1 MEFTNEEKELITQL
15 LAQVKVDALSPGAE
29 QVVALCKS
37 IKTKLDVM
45 PSPPDQAPPP
55 DAVK

>member
-37 IKTKLDVM
+37 IKTKIDAM
-45 PSPPDQAPPP
+45 PSPATE
-55 DAVK
+55 

>member
-37 IKTKLDVM
+37 IKTKLDAM
-45 PSPPDQAPPP
+45 PPP
-55 DAVK
+55 ATE